1 VSRGGLEQAAS
12 RQNDRGQGRVAGVAE
27 VVLRRTYSKQP
38 TLGRGRL
45 VCVDGRAGSGKS
57 TLGRAVHEA
66 ASQTGTSALIHLDDL
81 LEGWSGLAR
90 VSETLARDV
99 LAPLAEGVPGH
110 YHRYNWHLGRFAE
123 QHVVG
128 PVDLLVVEGVG
139 SGASSYASLVTTL
152 VWVDAPADL
161 RLARGIARD
170 GEALRPQWL
179 QWMADEDALFARE
192 RTTERA
198 DVLVDGTGRADEAF
212 VLA

>member
-1 VSRGGLEQAAS
+1 VTHGGTRRVAPRES
-12 RQNDRGQGRVAGVAE
+12 EGWQGRVAEAAE
-27 VVLRRTYSKQP
+27 VVLRRAYAEQP
-38 TLGRGRL
+38 TLGRSRL

-57 TLGRAVHEA
+57 TLGRAVHDA
-66 ASQTGTSALIHLDDL
+66 ASLTGTSALVHLDDL

-99 LAPLAEGVPGH
+99 IAPLSEGRPGE
-110 YHRYNWHLGRFAE
+110 YHRYDWHLGRFAE
-123 QHVVG
+123 RHVVD

-152 VWVDAPADL
+152 VWVEAPDEL

-170 GEALRPQWL
+170 GEALRSQWL

-192 RTTERA
+192 RTRERA
-198 DVLVDGTGRADEAF
+198 DVLVDGTGRADEAV